1 MVSLLQD
8 REDCLANEK
17 IVYFYDEKSQ
27 TTYFLSKAD
36 MRINFIAIFKGKK
49 NERDSYVVNFFQ
61 GIGFD
66 LCL

>member
-17 IVYFYDEKSQ
+17 IVYFYDETSQ